1 MTSSTRGQ
9 YHNTTTM
16 PTCLPLQTF
25 GSQLDHHPIHL
36 PPISDRT
43 YQPNDFTG
51 PRSSLETFRP
61 SPDGPGSK
69 LPSIYHVFDKSMPSN
84 ARHAL
89 HQQWQRRD
97 NTEAFKQLELVMR
110 TYFSWDSAQRQ
121 IGLQAGHRVGA
132 CQISYARANNAA
144 RSGLT
149 YEKRAITEA
158 AVGGMVGL
166 AVASAGLG
174 IDPAELGALLSPLG
188 NVDAGQAIAEVE
200 QLVKNQTLRIARAAV
215 AEYQRTGQMP

>member
-1 MTSSTRGQ
+1 MS
-9 YHNTTTM
+9 
-16 PTCLPLQTF
+16 TCLPLQTF
-25 GSQLDHHPIHL
+25 GNQLDHHPIHL

-43 YQPNDFTG
+43 NQPNDVPG
-51 PRSSLETFRP
+51 ALSSLETERP

-69 LPSIYHVFDKSMPSN
+69 LPSIYHVFEKSMPSK
-84 ARHAL
+84 AKHAL

-97 NTEAFKQLELVMR
+97 ITKAFKQLELVMR
-110 TYFSWDSAQRQ
+110 TFFTWDSAQRQ

-149 YEKRAITEA
+149 YENRAMIEA

-166 AVASAGLG
+166 AVASAGL
-174 IDPAELGALLSPLG
+174 
-188 NVDAGQAIAEVE
+188 
-200 QLVKNQTLRIARAAV
+200 ARH
-215 AEYQRTGQMP
+215 

>member
-1 MTSSTRGQ
+1 
-9 YHNTTTM
+9 
-16 PTCLPLQTF
+16 
-25 GSQLDHHPIHL
+25 
-36 PPISDRT
+36 
-43 YQPNDFTG
+43 
-51 PRSSLETFRP
+51 
-61 SPDGPGSK
+61 
-69 LPSIYHVFDKSMPSN
+69 
-84 ARHAL
+84 
-89 HQQWQRRD
+89 
-97 NTEAFKQLELVMR
+97 MR